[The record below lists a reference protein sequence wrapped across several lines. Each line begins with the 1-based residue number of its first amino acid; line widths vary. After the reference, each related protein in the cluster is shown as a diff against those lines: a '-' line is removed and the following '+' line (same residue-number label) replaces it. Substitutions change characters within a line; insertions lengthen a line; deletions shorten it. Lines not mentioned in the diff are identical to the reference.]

1 MLKRALFAIL
11 AIGLMLAGCSED
23 NQSIKVG
30 TKNFG
35 ESNILSH
42 MISLLAKEKG
52 AKVAG
57 VVEYPNTAAILEAL
71 KRGDID
77 VYPDYNGTG
86 LVMAGQ
92 NPTPDGDETTKRVKE
107 LYDPLG
113 LTWMPRFGFANNYGL
128 AMNANKANE
137 LGIKS
142 ISDLA
147 KQSSKLTLGIED
159 DFQNRPLD
167 GVNPLNSRYGMS
179 FSATDVTKL
188 DDRAKMYDKLLD
200 GKIDVAEVYTTD
212 GQIADYGL
220 VILEDDLH
228 FFPVYEASALARAD
242 SLSKFPAL
250 GEAATALA
258 GKIDAATMQALNR
271 RVETEGRSAESVAR
285 AALVEMGLLSGGA
298 VASEDPLVVAATP
311 AASSGAL
318 ANTALRGVRQAF
330 SGREVKVETGASPL
344 AALASGDARLALVG
358 ANSFFDV
365 TANPPARNDA
375 FEAVAVAGQNLVHII
390 ANRKNAFNLAN
401 AKSIAVGPEGSD
413 SHQIASLIKSG
424 IGLSVELQPQA
435 DDQVATLLTAVQS
448 GNVDLAL
455 VLAPSGDKDVAAVVD
470 GLNYQLVDIVGW
482 SKGANLVRYPFL
494 RKARVAA
501 NTYRNQF
508 NPVDTLSLQVVLAG
522 MAPVAQ
528 DAVGD
533 QGPSAIATTISPL
546 PDSSVKAIVGAIPG
560 AAIIDPALRQ
570 AAALAPELP
579 TPPAAINPAADVS
592 LFNIFIVVLFIWL
605 GWLYVRPEYN

>member
-1 MLKRALFAIL
+1 MLKRTLFAIL
-11 AIGLMLAGCSED
+11 AVGLLLAGCSEQD
-23 NQSIKVG
+23 QTLKIG

-57 VVEYPNTAAILEAL
+57 VVEYPTTPAILEAL

-92 NPTPDGDETTKRVKE
+92 NPTPDGDETTKRVKA
-107 LYDPLG
+107 LYEPLG

-137 LGIKS
+137 LGIKT

-147 KQSSKLTLGIED
+147 KQSSGLTLGIED

-167 GVNPLNSRYGMS
+167 GLTPLNSRYGMS
-179 FSATDVTKL
+179 FSATDVTQL
-188 DDRAKMYDKLLD
+188 DNRVQIYDKLLD

-220 VILEDDLH
+220 VILEDDLN
-228 FFPVYEASALARAD
+228 FFPVYQAAALARAD
-242 SLSKFPAL
+242 SLARFPAL

-258 GKIDAATMQALNR
+258 GKIDAAAMQALNR

-285 AALVEMGLLSGGA
+285 VALIEMGLLSGGS
-298 VASEDPLVVAATP
+298 VTSEDPLIVAATP

-318 ANTALRGVRQAF
+318 ANTALRGVRSAF
-330 SGREVKVETGASPL
+330 SGREVKVETGATPL
-344 AALASGDARLALVG
+344 AALSSGDARLALVG
-358 ANSFFDV
+358 ANAFFDV

-375 FEAVAVAGQNLVHII
+375 YEAVAVAGQNLVHII
-390 ANRKNAFNLAN
+390 ANRKNAFDLAN
-401 AKSIAVGPEGSD
+401 AKSIATGPDGSD

-424 IGLSVELQPQA
+424 IGLSAELKPQA
-435 DDQVATLLTAVQS
+435 DDMVSTLLTAAQS

-455 VLAPSGDKDVAAVVD
+455 VLAPSGDKDVAAIVD
-470 GLNYQLVDIVGW
+470 GLNYQLVDVAGW
-482 SKGANLVRYPFL
+482 SEGANLVRYPFL
-494 RKARVAA
+494 RTARVAA

-508 NPVDTLSLQVVLAG
+508 NPVETLSLQVVLAG
-522 MAPVAQ
+522 MAPVAR

-533 QGPSAIATTISPL
+533 LGPSAIATSISPL
-546 PDSSVKAIVGAIPG
+546 PASSVKAIVGAIPG
-560 AAIIDPALRQ
+560 AALIDPALRQ
-570 AAALAPELP
+570 AVALAPELP

-592 LFNIFIVVLFIWL
+592 LFNLAIVALFIWL
-605 GWLYVRPEYN
+605 VWLYARPEYT

>member
-1 MLKRALFAIL
+1 MLKRTLFAVL
-11 AIGLMLAGCSED
+11 AVGLLLAGCSDD

-42 MISLLAKEKG
+42 MISLLAKDKG

-57 VVEYPNTAAILEAL
+57 VVEYPTTAAILEAL

-107 LYDPLG
+107 LYEPLG

-128 AMNANKANE
+128 VMTAAKASQ
-137 LGIKS
+137 LGIKT

-147 KQSSKLTLGIED
+147 KQSSSLTLGIED

-167 GVNPLNSRYGMS
+167 GINPLRSRYGMS
-179 FSATDVTKL
+179 FSSTDVTKL
-188 DDRAKMYDKLLD
+188 DNRVQMYNKLLD
-200 GKIDVAEVYTTD
+200 GKIDVAEIYTTD

-220 VILEDDLH
+220 VTLEDDLN
-228 FFPVYEASALARAD
+228 FFPVYEAAALARAD

-250 GEAATALA
+250 GAAATALA

-298 VASEDPLVVAATP
+298 VSNEDPLIVAATTGT
-311 AASSGAL
+311 SSGAL
-318 ANTALRGVRQAF
+318 ANTALRGVRSAF
-330 SGREVKVETGASPL
+330 SGREVKVETGPSPL
-344 AALASGDARLALVG
+344 AAVASGDARLALVG
-358 ANSFFDV
+358 ANAFFDV
-365 TANPPARNDA
+365 SANPPTRNDA
-375 FEAVAVAGQNLVHII
+375 YEAVAVAGQSLVHVI
-390 ANRKNAFNLAN
+390 ANRKNTLNLAQ
-401 AKSIAVGPEGSD
+401 AKSIATGPEGSD

-424 IGLSVELQPQA
+424 IGLSAELKPQA
-435 DDQVATLLTAVQS
+435 DDMVSTLLDAVKS
-448 GNVDLAL
+448 GNVDVAL
-455 VLAPSGDKDVAAVVD
+455 VLAPSGNQEISAVID
-470 GLNYQLVDIVGW
+470 GVKFQLVDIDGW

-494 RKARVAA
+494 RKARIAA
-501 NTYRNQF
+501 DTYSNMF

-522 MAPVAQ
+522 MAPVAK

-546 PDSSVKAIVGAIPG
+546 PASSVKAIVAAIPG
-560 AAIIDPALRQ
+560 ASIIDPALRQ

-592 LFNIFIVVLFIWL
+592 MFNLAIAVLFIWL